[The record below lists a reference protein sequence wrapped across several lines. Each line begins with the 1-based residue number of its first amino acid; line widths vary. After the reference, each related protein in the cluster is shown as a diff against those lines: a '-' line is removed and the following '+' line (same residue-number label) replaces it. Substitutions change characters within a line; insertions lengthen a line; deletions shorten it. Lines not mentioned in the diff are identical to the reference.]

1 MLVMR
6 DLSLFIFGFIFL
18 SGAASIALS
27 VAAIIAQDILGVSIV
42 FIGAGALVGLIAA
55 VLGLQF
61 FRWILRITS
70 LNVKHVLI
78 INVSLYFKSVFQAT
92 HLN

>member
-78 INVSLYFKSVFQAT
+78 INVSLYFKSVFQVT